1 MTIAA
6 VIDTISNDTALNSP
20 ISHDT
25 IARTAWATIAEPGD
39 PNVGAL
45 IARYGADTAL
55 TALFGRGADTPAG
68 QDGTIAQLRSTI
80 LPRYSVDRVVDT
92 IRRTVAGGYEL
103 LTPAHP
109 NWPTSVDGLGAAA
122 PFALWMRGDAS
133 ILSVPSVAL
142 TGTRFATRHGRHVCV
157 DLASGLL
164 VHGWAIASTAARGID
179 TAALM
184 TAQAFT
190 GRNLVVLPTG
200 LDTAFPVENGE
211 LVDEAATRGVVVSEI
226 PPGSEPSAWRFQR
239 GTQLLAALASKTV
252 IVEAGYESGALS
264 TAVTALELGRPCGA
278 VPGRASSA
286 ANAGCT
292 RLIRDYGA
300 SLIGTSSD
308 IVYL

>member
-6 VIDTISNDTALNSP
+6 VIETISTDTALNSP

-25 IARTAWATIAEPGD
+25 IARTAWATIANPGD
-39 PNVGAL
+39 RHVGAV
-45 IARYGADTAL
+45 IARYGAETAL
-55 TALFGRGADTPAG
+55 TALLNGDADTVAG
-68 QDGTIAQLRSTI
+68 RDGTVGQLRSTI
-80 LPRYSVDRVVDT
+80 LSRYSVDRVVDA
-92 IRRTVAGGYEL
+92 IRRTVDGGYEL
-103 LTPAHP
+103 LTPSHP
-109 NWPTSVDGLGAAA
+109 SWPVSVADLGSTA

-133 ILSVPSVAL
+133 ILTVPSVAL

-190 GRNLVVLPTG
+190 GRNLLVLPTD
-200 LDTAFPVENGE
+200 LDTAFPAENGK
-211 LVDEAATRGVVVSEI
+211 LIDAAATRGVVVSEI

-239 GTQLLAALASKTV
+239 AAQLLAALASKTI
-252 IVEAGYESGALS
+252 IVEAGYQSGALS

-278 VPGRASSA
+278 VPGRTSNA
-286 ANAGCT
+286 ANAGCA
-292 RLIRDYGA
+292 RLIRDYG
-300 SLIGTSSD
+300 
-308 IVYL
+308 

>member
-6 VIDTISNDTALNSP
+6 VIDTISTDTALNIP

-25 IARTAWATIAEPGD
+25 IARTAWATIANPGD
-39 PNVGAL
+39 PRVGGV
-45 IARYGADTAL
+45 IARYGAETAL
-55 TALFGRGADTPAG
+55 TALLDGDDDTAAGR
-68 QDGTIAQLRSTI
+68 DGTVGQLRSTI
-80 LPRYSVDRVVDT
+80 LPRYSVDRVVDAF
-92 IRRTVAGGYEL
+92 RRTVAGGYEL
-103 LTPAHP
+103 LTPSHP
-109 NWPTSVDGLGAAA
+109 WWPVSVADLGSAA

-133 ILSVPSVAL
+133 ILTVPSVAM

-190 GRNLVVLPTG
+190 GRNLLVLPTG
-200 LDTAFPVENGE
+200 LDTAFPAENGE
-211 LVDEAATRGVVVSEI
+211 LVDAAATRGVVVSEI

-239 GTQLLAALASKTV
+239 STQLLAALASKTV

-264 TAVTALELGRPCGA
+264 TAATALELGRPCGA

-286 ANAGCT
+286 ANAGCA
-292 RLIRDYGA
+292 RLIRDHGA
-300 SLIGTSSD
+300 SLIATSSD